1 MIQRATRLAK
11 GGKGDLLLAV
21 VALASLLGTAGLVLA
36 RAVGTAGIVVAA
48 DYLSPKQGRQLGASY
63 QGHASFK

>member
-21 VALASLLGTAGLVLA
+21 VALASRLGTAGLVLA

-48 DYLSPKQGRQLGASY
+48 DYLSSKQRRHFGASD
-63 QGHASFK
+63 QRHASLE